1 MTSSQTGTD
10 TASGQA
16 KASSPVPLAAAIQL
30 TGISKSFG
38 PVRANHNVNINI
50 EAGTVHG
57 IIGENGAGK
66 STLMSILYGFYEAD
80 AGEILIDGSPVK
92 INSSQAAIASG
103 IGMVHQHFMLI
114 DTFTVLENIILGA
127 ESSAL
132 LNSGLDEAR
141 RKLETLEEE
150 YGLNVNLDA
159 MTGELP
165 VGEQQRVEILKA
177 LYRNAKI
184 LILDEPTGV
193 LTPQE
198 TVQLFKILSALNDEG
213 VTIVLITHKLKEIMA
228 ITDNVSVMRA
238 GEMVA
243 HRKTSETDA
252 EELAEL
258 MVGRKVIGDIDK
270 GDKARGKPALVIEGL
285 TVSSE
290 GAVPLLDDISFDVC
304 AGEIV
309 GIAGVSGNGQSEL
322 LEVLSGIRRFD
333 KGKVILNGRD
343 VTPDQVCDPK
353 EVRDLKIAH
362 VPEDRHRLGMVTS
375 FSAQESSILGYQDA
389 DEYHTGPFFNLTAI
403 NSDCRRMMEGFDVR
417 PRLPEIRSANMSGGN
432 QQKLILARE
441 IDKDPEVLLVGQP
454 TRGVDIGA
462 IEFIHSQLVDL
473 RNQGCAVL
481 MVSVELDEVMKLSD
495 RILVMFGGRIVAEV
509 AGGEADEKTLGLMMA
524 NAHDTKTASSEVRS

>member
-1 MTSSQTGTD
+1 MTGPHPTEDEASAQPTPVS
-10 TASGQA
+10 TAHL
-16 KASSPVPLAAAIQL
+16 PPAIQL
-30 TGISKSFG
+30 EGISKSFG
-38 PVRANHNVNINI
+38 PVRANHNINI
-50 EAGTVHG
+50 SVPTGSIHG

-80 AGEILIDGSPVK
+80 KGTVEVDGLQK
-92 INSSQAAIASG
+92 NINSPQAAIAAG

-127 ESSAL
+127 ETHAL
-132 LNSGLDEAR
+132 LNEGLSEAR
-141 RKLETLEEE
+141 AKLQALEDD
-150 YGLNVNLDA
+150 YGLNVDLDA
-159 MTGELP
+159 LAGELP

-177 LYRNAKI
+177 LYRDARI

-198 TVQLFKILSALNDEG
+198 TVQLFNILRALNREG

-243 HRKTSETDA
+243 HRKTSETTA
-252 EELAEL
+252 IELAEL
-258 MVGRKVIGDIDK
+258 MVGRKIVDQIDK
-270 GDKARGKPALVIEGL
+270 GAVVVGAPALKLQG
-285 TVSSE
+285 VSIHSE
-290 GAVPLLDDISFDVC
+290 GEVPLLDDISFEVR

-322 LEVLSGIRRFD
+322 LEVLSGIRSFD
-333 KGKVILNGRD
+333 KGEIYLNGRQ
-343 VTPDQVCDPK
+343 VTSDKLCDPG
-353 EVRDLKIAH
+353 EVRRLKIAH
-362 VPEDRHRLGMVTS
+362 VPEDRHRLGLVTS
-375 FSAQESSILGYQDA
+375 FSAQESSILGYQDSGI
-389 DEYHTGPFFNLTAI
+389 YNKGPFFDLTAI
-403 NSDCRRMMEGFDVR
+403 NDDCRRMMESFDVR
-417 PRLPEIRSANMSGGN
+417 PRIPEIRSANMSGGN

-462 IEFIHSQLVDL
+462 IEFIHRQLVDL

-481 MVSVELDEVMKLSD
+481 LVSVELDEVMKLSD
-495 RILVMFGGRIVAEV
+495 RILVMFDGRIVAEV
-509 AGGEADEKTLGLMMA
+509 AVADADEKTLGLMMA
-524 NAHDTKTASSEVRS
+524 NAHTQPSNENEVSA